1 VHLTVLGSSAS
12 YAGAGHA
19 CAGHLLVAGDTTVLL
34 DCGNGS
40 LANAA
45 SHTDVAALDA
55 VFVSHTHPDHWADL
69 YSLLAALRFA
79 PGGPAGSLPLHLPDG
94 LFERISAPLS
104 DHGREALAAAFK
116 PSALVDGRTANVGP
130 IGVTPRL
137 VDHDGVSFAFRVEAE
152 GARLCY
158 TGDTRYGDLAR
169 AAASGCDVLLA
180 DCTLPTSYAGK
191 APHMTPGEAGRLA
204 SESGARVLVLTHLWP
219 TADRGE
225 LLTDAAAMFHGEI
238 LLADESL
245 SIDLTPA
252 P

>member
-1 VHLTVLGSSAS
+1 MHLTVLGSSAS
-12 YAGAGHA
+12 WAGAGRA
-19 CAGHLLVAGDTTVLL
+19 CAGHLVVAGGTSVLL

-45 SHTDVAALDA
+45 SHTDVTALDA

-79 PGGPAGSLPLHLPDG
+79 PGGPVGRLPLHLPEG
-94 LFERISAPLS
+94 LFERMSAPLS
-104 DHGREALAAAFK
+104 DHGREAFAAAFE
-116 PSALVDGRTANVGP
+116 PTRLVDGAPVS
-130 IGVTPRL
+130 IGRIDITPRL
-137 VDHDGVSFAFRVEAE
+137 VDHDGLSFGFRVEAE
-152 GARLCY
+152 GSRLCY

-169 AAASGCDVLLA
+169 VAAAGCDVLLA
-180 DCTLPTSYAGK
+180 DCTLPTSYEGL

-204 SESGARVLVLTHLWP
+204 AESGARTLVLTHIWP
-219 TADRGE
+219 TAGREE
-225 LLTDAAAMFHGEI
+225 LLADATSTFRGEI
-238 LLADESL
+238 LLAEESM